1 MNRSNRYVS
10 VRVLRAGALE
20 VVSVRS
26 EDALLPSRVLIVRA
40 MMALTLCWL
49 LVGFVI
55 MAWPSGVAPSMALS
69 QTLAPAFIA
78 PPSKPTL
85 IEVPHMPRAQLV
97 DPAVRSG
104 GRTR

>member
-10 VRVLRAGALE
+10 VRVLRADALK
-20 VVSVRS
+20 VVSIRS
-26 EDALLPSRVLIVRA
+26 EDALLPSRVLIARA
-40 MMALTLCWL
+40 MMASTLCWL

-55 MAWPSGVAPSMALS
+55 MAWPSGVAPSMALP

-78 PPSKPTL
+78 PPSKPSL
-85 IEVPHMPRAQLV
+85 IEVPYTPGAQLV

-104 GRTR
+104 GRMR